1 MDKLN
6 HWIFNYNKKRQPERK
21 VVFPN
26 YSKVRSVV
34 LVYEQGVDDKGISL
48 LAKRLEK
55 DGIMVEVV
63 GYQPKEDF
71 NYFGR
76 VKAEAMTALPSQRFD
91 LLMDLST
98 HYYFGTQYILMAI
111 DATFKAGLRFV
122 DVAEKDQQG
131 ILDMMVS
138 LPGSAQPEEQ
148 IIQGLG
154 TALVTPFTETGKVD
168 ETALH
173 RLLDRQLA
181 AKVDFLVVL
190 GTTGEAATMTA
201 REQAFV
207 RKTIVEHVAGRVPL
221 VLGVGGNCTQEVVER
236 LGMLSTELKRDYA
249 AILSVCPYYNKPQQ
263 EGLYRHFAAIAEA
276 SAVPVILYNVP
287 GRTGVNM
294 LPETVF
300 RLAASY
306 PHKIIGVKEAS
317 GKQEQIE
324 AIIRGTRG
332 SEFVVL
338 SGDDGLAAPLMLN
351 GAQGLISVLSN
362 ALPEDTMRL
371 VHQPTLEQQAALD
384 ELIKALFAEGNPT
397 GIKGLLSIQGVTS
410 DHVRL
415 PLIAAS
421 AGLKSDLR
429 KLLDNYENS
438 TIR

>member
-1 MDKLN
+1 M
-6 HWIFNYNKKRQPERK
+6 
-21 VVFPN
+21 
-26 YSKVRSVV
+26 SK
-34 LVYEQGVDDKGISL
+34 QK
-48 LAKRLEK
+48 
-55 DGIMVEVV
+55 
-63 GYQPKEDF
+63 
-71 NYFGR
+71 
-76 VKAEAMTALPSQRFD
+76 
-91 LLMDLST
+91 
-98 HYYFGTQYILMAI
+98 
-111 DATFKAGLRFV
+111 
-122 DVAEKDQQG
+122 
-131 ILDMMVS
+131 
-138 LPGSAQPEEQ
+138 
-148 IIQGLG
+148 IQGLG

-168 ETALH
+168 EAALH

-236 LGMLSTELKRDYA
+236 LGVLSTELKRDYA

-300 RLAASY
+300 RLAAGY

-415 PLIAAS
+415 PLVAAS

>member
-1 MDKLN
+1 M
-6 HWIFNYNKKRQPERK
+6 
-21 VVFPN
+21 
-26 YSKVRSVV
+26 SK
-34 LVYEQGVDDKGISL
+34 
-48 LAKRLEK
+48 
-55 DGIMVEVV
+55 
-63 GYQPKEDF
+63 
-71 NYFGR
+71 
-76 VKAEAMTALPSQRFD
+76 
-91 LLMDLST
+91 
-98 HYYFGTQYILMAI
+98 
-111 DATFKAGLRFV
+111 
-122 DVAEKDQQG
+122 
-131 ILDMMVS
+131 
-138 LPGSAQPEEQ
+138 Q

-236 LGMLSTELKRDYA
+236 LGLLNEELQRDYA

-300 RLAASY
+300 RLAAGY

-415 PLIAAS
+415 PLVAAS

>member
-1 MDKLN
+1 M
-6 HWIFNYNKKRQPERK
+6 
-21 VVFPN
+21 
-26 YSKVRSVV
+26 SK
-34 LVYEQGVDDKGISL
+34 
-48 LAKRLEK
+48 
-55 DGIMVEVV
+55 
-63 GYQPKEDF
+63 
-71 NYFGR
+71 
-76 VKAEAMTALPSQRFD
+76 
-91 LLMDLST
+91 
-98 HYYFGTQYILMAI
+98 
-111 DATFKAGLRFV
+111 
-122 DVAEKDQQG
+122 
-131 ILDMMVS
+131 
-138 LPGSAQPEEQ
+138 Q

-154 TALVTPFTETGKVD
+154 TALVTPFTATGKVD

-181 AKVDFLVVL
+181 AKVDYLVVL

-236 LGMLSTELKRDYA
+236 LGLLSTELKRDYA

-397 GIKGLLSIQGVTS
+397 GIKGLLSIQGVMS

-415 PLIAAS
+415 PLVAAS

>member
-1 MDKLN
+1 M
-6 HWIFNYNKKRQPERK
+6 
-21 VVFPN
+21 
-26 YSKVRSVV
+26 SK
-34 LVYEQGVDDKGISL
+34 
-48 LAKRLEK
+48 
-55 DGIMVEVV
+55 
-63 GYQPKEDF
+63 
-71 NYFGR
+71 
-76 VKAEAMTALPSQRFD
+76 
-91 LLMDLST
+91 
-98 HYYFGTQYILMAI
+98 
-111 DATFKAGLRFV
+111 
-122 DVAEKDQQG
+122 
-131 ILDMMVS
+131 
-138 LPGSAQPEEQ
+138 Q

-236 LGMLSTELKRDYA
+236 LGLLNTELKRDYA

-397 GIKGLLSIQGVTS
+397 GIKGLLSIQGMMS

-415 PLIAAS
+415 PLVAAS

>member
-1 MDKLN
+1 M
-6 HWIFNYNKKRQPERK
+6 
-21 VVFPN
+21 
-26 YSKVRSVV
+26 SK
-34 LVYEQGVDDKGISL
+34 
-48 LAKRLEK
+48 
-55 DGIMVEVV
+55 
-63 GYQPKEDF
+63 
-71 NYFGR
+71 
-76 VKAEAMTALPSQRFD
+76 
-91 LLMDLST
+91 
-98 HYYFGTQYILMAI
+98 
-111 DATFKAGLRFV
+111 
-122 DVAEKDQQG
+122 
-131 ILDMMVS
+131 
-138 LPGSAQPEEQ
+138 Q

-236 LGMLSTELKRDYA
+236 LGVLSTELKRDYA

>member
-1 MDKLN
+1 M
-6 HWIFNYNKKRQPERK
+6 
-21 VVFPN
+21 
-26 YSKVRSVV
+26 SK
-34 LVYEQGVDDKGISL
+34 
-48 LAKRLEK
+48 
-55 DGIMVEVV
+55 
-63 GYQPKEDF
+63 
-71 NYFGR
+71 
-76 VKAEAMTALPSQRFD
+76 
-91 LLMDLST
+91 
-98 HYYFGTQYILMAI
+98 
-111 DATFKAGLRFV
+111 
-122 DVAEKDQQG
+122 
-131 ILDMMVS
+131 
-138 LPGSAQPEEQ
+138 Q

-168 ETALH
+168 EAALH
-173 RLLDRQLA
+173 KLLDRQLA

-236 LGMLSTELKRDYA
+236 LGLLSTELKRDYA

-324 AIIRGTRG
+324 TIIRGTRG

-397 GIKGLLSIQGVTS
+397 GIKGLMSIQGLMS
-410 DHVRL
+410 DYVRL
-415 PLIAAS
+415 PLVAAS

>member
-1 MDKLN
+1 M
-6 HWIFNYNKKRQPERK
+6 
-21 VVFPN
+21 
-26 YSKVRSVV
+26 SK
-34 LVYEQGVDDKGISL
+34 QK
-48 LAKRLEK
+48 
-55 DGIMVEVV
+55 
-63 GYQPKEDF
+63 
-71 NYFGR
+71 
-76 VKAEAMTALPSQRFD
+76 
-91 LLMDLST
+91 
-98 HYYFGTQYILMAI
+98 
-111 DATFKAGLRFV
+111 
-122 DVAEKDQQG
+122 
-131 ILDMMVS
+131 
-138 LPGSAQPEEQ
+138 
-148 IIQGLG
+148 IQGLG

-168 ETALH
+168 EAALH

-276 SAVPVILYNVP
+276 SAVPVVLYNVP
-287 GRTGVNM
+287 GRTGVDM

-306 PHKIIGVKEAS
+306 PNKIIGVKEAS
-317 GKQEQIE
+317 GKLEQIE
-324 AIIRGTRG
+324 TIIRGTRG

-415 PLIAAS
+415 PLVAAS

>member
-1 MDKLN
+1 M
-6 HWIFNYNKKRQPERK
+6 
-21 VVFPN
+21 
-26 YSKVRSVV
+26 SK
-34 LVYEQGVDDKGISL
+34 
-48 LAKRLEK
+48 
-55 DGIMVEVV
+55 
-63 GYQPKEDF
+63 
-71 NYFGR
+71 
-76 VKAEAMTALPSQRFD
+76 
-91 LLMDLST
+91 
-98 HYYFGTQYILMAI
+98 
-111 DATFKAGLRFV
+111 
-122 DVAEKDQQG
+122 
-131 ILDMMVS
+131 
-138 LPGSAQPEEQ
+138 Q

-236 LGMLSTELKRDYA
+236 LGVLSTELKRDYA

-415 PLIAAS
+415 PLVAAS

>member
-1 MDKLN
+1 M
-6 HWIFNYNKKRQPERK
+6 
-21 VVFPN
+21 
-26 YSKVRSVV
+26 SK
-34 LVYEQGVDDKGISL
+34 
-48 LAKRLEK
+48 
-55 DGIMVEVV
+55 
-63 GYQPKEDF
+63 
-71 NYFGR
+71 
-76 VKAEAMTALPSQRFD
+76 
-91 LLMDLST
+91 
-98 HYYFGTQYILMAI
+98 
-111 DATFKAGLRFV
+111 
-122 DVAEKDQQG
+122 
-131 ILDMMVS
+131 
-138 LPGSAQPEEQ
+138 Q

-190 GTTGEAATMTA
+190 GTTGEAATMTP

-236 LGMLSTELKRDYA
+236 LGVLSTELKRDYA

-415 PLIAAS
+415 PLVAAS

>member
-1 MDKLN
+1 M
-6 HWIFNYNKKRQPERK
+6 
-21 VVFPN
+21 
-26 YSKVRSVV
+26 SK
-34 LVYEQGVDDKGISL
+34 
-48 LAKRLEK
+48 
-55 DGIMVEVV
+55 
-63 GYQPKEDF
+63 
-71 NYFGR
+71 
-76 VKAEAMTALPSQRFD
+76 
-91 LLMDLST
+91 
-98 HYYFGTQYILMAI
+98 
-111 DATFKAGLRFV
+111 
-122 DVAEKDQQG
+122 
-131 ILDMMVS
+131 
-138 LPGSAQPEEQ
+138 Q

-168 ETALH
+168 EAALH

-236 LGMLSTELKRDYA
+236 LGLLSEELKRDYA

-324 AIIRGTRG
+324 TIIRGTRG

-415 PLIAAS
+415 PLVAAS

>member
-1 MDKLN
+1 M
-6 HWIFNYNKKRQPERK
+6 
-21 VVFPN
+21 
-26 YSKVRSVV
+26 SK
-34 LVYEQGVDDKGISL
+34 
-48 LAKRLEK
+48 
-55 DGIMVEVV
+55 
-63 GYQPKEDF
+63 
-71 NYFGR
+71 
-76 VKAEAMTALPSQRFD
+76 
-91 LLMDLST
+91 
-98 HYYFGTQYILMAI
+98 
-111 DATFKAGLRFV
+111 
-122 DVAEKDQQG
+122 
-131 ILDMMVS
+131 
-138 LPGSAQPEEQ
+138 Q

-236 LGMLSTELKRDYA
+236 LGLLNTELKRDYA

-300 RLAASY
+300 RLAAGY

-415 PLIAAS
+415 PLVAAS

>member
-1 MDKLN
+1 M
-6 HWIFNYNKKRQPERK
+6 
-21 VVFPN
+21 
-26 YSKVRSVV
+26 SK
-34 LVYEQGVDDKGISL
+34 
-48 LAKRLEK
+48 
-55 DGIMVEVV
+55 
-63 GYQPKEDF
+63 
-71 NYFGR
+71 
-76 VKAEAMTALPSQRFD
+76 
-91 LLMDLST
+91 
-98 HYYFGTQYILMAI
+98 
-111 DATFKAGLRFV
+111 
-122 DVAEKDQQG
+122 
-131 ILDMMVS
+131 
-138 LPGSAQPEEQ
+138 Q

-168 ETALH
+168 EAALH

-236 LGMLSTELKRDYA
+236 LGLLSTELKRDYA

-324 AIIRGTRG
+324 TIIRGTRG

-371 VHQPTLEQQAALD
+371 VHQPTLEQQAALG

>member
-1 MDKLN
+1 M
-6 HWIFNYNKKRQPERK
+6 
-21 VVFPN
+21 
-26 YSKVRSVV
+26 SK
-34 LVYEQGVDDKGISL
+34 
-48 LAKRLEK
+48 
-55 DGIMVEVV
+55 
-63 GYQPKEDF
+63 
-71 NYFGR
+71 
-76 VKAEAMTALPSQRFD
+76 
-91 LLMDLST
+91 
-98 HYYFGTQYILMAI
+98 
-111 DATFKAGLRFV
+111 
-122 DVAEKDQQG
+122 
-131 ILDMMVS
+131 
-138 LPGSAQPEEQ
+138 Q

-154 TALVTPFTETGKVD
+154 TALVTPFTATGKVD

-221 VLGVGGNCTQEVVER
+221 MLGVGGNCTQEVVER
-236 LGMLSTELKRDYA
+236 LGVLSNELKRDYA

-397 GIKGLLSIQGVTS
+397 GIKGLLSIQGVMS

-415 PLIAAS
+415 PLVAAS

>member
-1 MDKLN
+1 M
-6 HWIFNYNKKRQPERK
+6 
-21 VVFPN
+21 
-26 YSKVRSVV
+26 SK
-34 LVYEQGVDDKGISL
+34 
-48 LAKRLEK
+48 
-55 DGIMVEVV
+55 
-63 GYQPKEDF
+63 
-71 NYFGR
+71 
-76 VKAEAMTALPSQRFD
+76 
-91 LLMDLST
+91 
-98 HYYFGTQYILMAI
+98 
-111 DATFKAGLRFV
+111 
-122 DVAEKDQQG
+122 
-131 ILDMMVS
+131 
-138 LPGSAQPEEQ
+138 Q

-236 LGMLSTELKRDYA
+236 LGVLSTELKRDYA

-300 RLAASY
+300 RLAAGY

-415 PLIAAS
+415 PLVAAS

>member
-1 MDKLN
+1 MKQ
-6 HWIFNYNKKRQPERK
+6 K
-21 VVFPN
+21 
-26 YSKVRSVV
+26 
-34 LVYEQGVDDKGISL
+34 
-48 LAKRLEK
+48 
-55 DGIMVEVV
+55 
-63 GYQPKEDF
+63 
-71 NYFGR
+71 
-76 VKAEAMTALPSQRFD
+76 
-91 LLMDLST
+91 
-98 HYYFGTQYILMAI
+98 
-111 DATFKAGLRFV
+111 
-122 DVAEKDQQG
+122 
-131 ILDMMVS
+131 
-138 LPGSAQPEEQ
+138 
-148 IIQGLG
+148 IQGLG
-154 TALVTPFTETGKVD
+154 TALVTPFTATGKVD
-168 ETALH
+168 VAALH

-181 AKVDFLVVL
+181 AKVDYLVVL

-236 LGMLSTELKRDYA
+236 LGVLSTELKRDYA

-410 DHVRL
+410 NHVRL
-415 PLIAAS
+415 PLVAAS

>member
-1 MDKLN
+1 M
-6 HWIFNYNKKRQPERK
+6 
-21 VVFPN
+21 
-26 YSKVRSVV
+26 SK
-34 LVYEQGVDDKGISL
+34 
-48 LAKRLEK
+48 
-55 DGIMVEVV
+55 
-63 GYQPKEDF
+63 
-71 NYFGR
+71 
-76 VKAEAMTALPSQRFD
+76 
-91 LLMDLST
+91 
-98 HYYFGTQYILMAI
+98 
-111 DATFKAGLRFV
+111 
-122 DVAEKDQQG
+122 
-131 ILDMMVS
+131 
-138 LPGSAQPEEQ
+138 Q

-236 LGMLSTELKRDYA
+236 LGVLSTELKRDYA

-300 RLAASY
+300 RLAAGY

-324 AIIRGTRG
+324 TIIRGTRG

-415 PLIAAS
+415 PLVAAS

>member
-1 MDKLN
+1 M
-6 HWIFNYNKKRQPERK
+6 
-21 VVFPN
+21 
-26 YSKVRSVV
+26 SK
-34 LVYEQGVDDKGISL
+34 
-48 LAKRLEK
+48 
-55 DGIMVEVV
+55 
-63 GYQPKEDF
+63 
-71 NYFGR
+71 
-76 VKAEAMTALPSQRFD
+76 
-91 LLMDLST
+91 
-98 HYYFGTQYILMAI
+98 
-111 DATFKAGLRFV
+111 
-122 DVAEKDQQG
+122 
-131 ILDMMVS
+131 
-138 LPGSAQPEEQ
+138 Q

-190 GTTGEAATMTA
+190 GTTGEAATMTP

-207 RKTIVEHVAGRVPL
+207 RKTIVEHIAGRVPL

-236 LGMLSTELKRDYA
+236 LGLLSTELKRDYA

-324 AIIRGTRG
+324 TIIRGTRG

-415 PLIAAS
+415 PLVAAS

>member
-1 MDKLN
+1 M
-6 HWIFNYNKKRQPERK
+6 
-21 VVFPN
+21 
-26 YSKVRSVV
+26 SK
-34 LVYEQGVDDKGISL
+34 
-48 LAKRLEK
+48 
-55 DGIMVEVV
+55 
-63 GYQPKEDF
+63 
-71 NYFGR
+71 
-76 VKAEAMTALPSQRFD
+76 
-91 LLMDLST
+91 
-98 HYYFGTQYILMAI
+98 
-111 DATFKAGLRFV
+111 
-122 DVAEKDQQG
+122 
-131 ILDMMVS
+131 
-138 LPGSAQPEEQ
+138 Q

-236 LGMLSTELKRDYA
+236 LGLLSTELKRDYA

-306 PHKIIGVKEAS
+306 PHKIMGVKEAS

-384 ELIKALFAEGNPT
+384 ELIKALFAEGNPA
-397 GIKGLLSIQGVTS
+397 GIKGLLSIQGVMS

-415 PLIAAS
+415 PLVAAS

>member
-1 MDKLN
+1 M
-6 HWIFNYNKKRQPERK
+6 
-21 VVFPN
+21 
-26 YSKVRSVV
+26 SK
-34 LVYEQGVDDKGISL
+34 
-48 LAKRLEK
+48 
-55 DGIMVEVV
+55 
-63 GYQPKEDF
+63 
-71 NYFGR
+71 
-76 VKAEAMTALPSQRFD
+76 
-91 LLMDLST
+91 
-98 HYYFGTQYILMAI
+98 
-111 DATFKAGLRFV
+111 
-122 DVAEKDQQG
+122 
-131 ILDMMVS
+131 
-138 LPGSAQPEEQ
+138 Q

-236 LGMLSTELKRDYA
+236 LGLLSTELKRDYA

-415 PLIAAS
+415 PLVAAS

>member
-1 MDKLN
+1 M
-6 HWIFNYNKKRQPERK
+6 
-21 VVFPN
+21 
-26 YSKVRSVV
+26 SK
-34 LVYEQGVDDKGISL
+34 
-48 LAKRLEK
+48 
-55 DGIMVEVV
+55 
-63 GYQPKEDF
+63 
-71 NYFGR
+71 
-76 VKAEAMTALPSQRFD
+76 
-91 LLMDLST
+91 
-98 HYYFGTQYILMAI
+98 
-111 DATFKAGLRFV
+111 
-122 DVAEKDQQG
+122 
-131 ILDMMVS
+131 
-138 LPGSAQPEEQ
+138 Q

-154 TALVTPFTETGKVD
+154 TALVTPFTATGKVD
-168 ETALH
+168 ETALR

-181 AKVDFLVVL
+181 AKVDYLVVL

-236 LGMLSTELKRDYA
+236 LGLLSTELKRDYA

-362 ALPEDTMRL
+362 ALPEETMRL

-397 GIKGLLSIQGVTS
+397 GIKGLLSIQGVMS

-415 PLIAAS
+415 PLVAAS

>member
-1 MDKLN
+1 M
-6 HWIFNYNKKRQPERK
+6 
-21 VVFPN
+21 
-26 YSKVRSVV
+26 SK
-34 LVYEQGVDDKGISL
+34 
-48 LAKRLEK
+48 
-55 DGIMVEVV
+55 
-63 GYQPKEDF
+63 
-71 NYFGR
+71 
-76 VKAEAMTALPSQRFD
+76 
-91 LLMDLST
+91 
-98 HYYFGTQYILMAI
+98 
-111 DATFKAGLRFV
+111 
-122 DVAEKDQQG
+122 
-131 ILDMMVS
+131 
-138 LPGSAQPEEQ
+138 Q

-168 ETALH
+168 EAALH
-173 RLLDRQLA
+173 RLLDRQFA

-236 LGMLSTELKRDYA
+236 LGVLSTELKRDYA

-324 AIIRGTRG
+324 TIIRGTRG

-415 PLIAAS
+415 PLVAAS

>member
-1 MDKLN
+1 M
-6 HWIFNYNKKRQPERK
+6 
-21 VVFPN
+21 
-26 YSKVRSVV
+26 SK
-34 LVYEQGVDDKGISL
+34 QK
-48 LAKRLEK
+48 
-55 DGIMVEVV
+55 
-63 GYQPKEDF
+63 
-71 NYFGR
+71 
-76 VKAEAMTALPSQRFD
+76 
-91 LLMDLST
+91 
-98 HYYFGTQYILMAI
+98 
-111 DATFKAGLRFV
+111 
-122 DVAEKDQQG
+122 
-131 ILDMMVS
+131 
-138 LPGSAQPEEQ
+138 
-148 IIQGLG
+148 IQGLG

-168 ETALH
+168 EAALH

-236 LGMLSTELKRDYA
+236 LGLLSTELKRDYA

-263 EGLYRHFAAIAEA
+263 EGIYRHFAAIAEA

-300 RLAASY
+300 RLAAGY

-415 PLIAAS
+415 PLVAAS

>member
-1 MDKLN
+1 M
-6 HWIFNYNKKRQPERK
+6 
-21 VVFPN
+21 
-26 YSKVRSVV
+26 SK
-34 LVYEQGVDDKGISL
+34 
-48 LAKRLEK
+48 
-55 DGIMVEVV
+55 
-63 GYQPKEDF
+63 
-71 NYFGR
+71 
-76 VKAEAMTALPSQRFD
+76 
-91 LLMDLST
+91 
-98 HYYFGTQYILMAI
+98 
-111 DATFKAGLRFV
+111 
-122 DVAEKDQQG
+122 
-131 ILDMMVS
+131 
-138 LPGSAQPEEQ
+138 Q

-236 LGMLSTELKRDYA
+236 LGVLSTELKRDYA

-300 RLAASY
+300 RLAAGY

-410 DHVRL
+410 DQVRL
-415 PLIAAS
+415 PLVAAS

>member
-1 MDKLN
+1 M
-6 HWIFNYNKKRQPERK
+6 
-21 VVFPN
+21 
-26 YSKVRSVV
+26 SK
-34 LVYEQGVDDKGISL
+34 
-48 LAKRLEK
+48 
-55 DGIMVEVV
+55 
-63 GYQPKEDF
+63 
-71 NYFGR
+71 
-76 VKAEAMTALPSQRFD
+76 
-91 LLMDLST
+91 
-98 HYYFGTQYILMAI
+98 
-111 DATFKAGLRFV
+111 
-122 DVAEKDQQG
+122 
-131 ILDMMVS
+131 
-138 LPGSAQPEEQ
+138 Q

-154 TALVTPFTETGKVD
+154 TALVTPFTATGKVD

-181 AKVDFLVVL
+181 AKVDYLVML

-236 LGMLSTELKRDYA
+236 LGLLSTELKRDYA

-371 VHQPTLEQQAALD
+371 VHQPTLEQQAALE

-415 PLIAAS
+415 PLVAAS